1 MKIKICGINDLSV
14 LNHACDLGVDYVG
27 FICANESPRRIS
39 KKFLSS
45 LSEFNFKDVIP
56 VFVLVN
62 PSIDAVYKLINIL
75 PQAILQF
82 HGEETDNFCKQFNRP
97 FWKTI
102 LIKDNNSHSLADNF
116 PSAEGVL
123 LDTFSNDQKGGSGNA
138 FNWDFIDSLDLSAR
152 FILAGGINLDNLREA
167 ISINPRCIDINSGVE
182 SDLTIKDKILMTK
195 AVEIFNNG

>member
-1 MKIKICGINDLSV
+1 M
-14 LNHACDLGVDYVG
+14 
-27 FICANESPRRIS
+27 
-39 KKFLSS
+39 
-45 LSEFNFKDVIP
+45 
-56 VFVLVN
+56 
-62 PSIDAVYKLINIL
+62 
-75 PQAILQF
+75 
-82 HGEETDNFCKQFNRP
+82 
-97 FWKTI
+97 
-102 LIKDNNSHSLADNF
+102 ADNF
-116 PSAEGVL
+116 PSAEGIL